1 MRVQELGHAV
11 VKVRD
16 RERAEAFYS
25 EILGIPIVARSEK
38 MTFFTLGNHH
48 DFAIYTVSPDAP
60 DATEDAPG
68 LYHVAFKVGTSLDE
82 LRTVKD
88 ELGAVGVTPYDAM
101 DHTVGQSLY
110 IHDPDGN
117 SIELYV
123 DTSDIWKQEPEKVA
137 DDAPLDI

>member
-1 MRVQELGHAV
+1 MHVQELGHAV

-16 RERAEAFYS
+16 RARAESFYS
-25 EILGIPIVARSEK
+25 EVLGIPIVARSEK

-60 DATEDAPG
+60 DAIADAPG
-68 LYHVAFKVGTSLDE
+68 LYHVAFKVGTTREE
-82 LRTVKD
+82 LRAVKD
-88 ELGAVGVTPYDAM
+88 ELLSVGVAPYDAM
-101 DHTVGQSLY
+101 DHTVGLSLY
-110 IHDPDGN
+110 IRDPDGN

-123 DTSDIWKQEPEKVA
+123 DTSDIWKREPKRVA

>member
-1 MRVQELGHAV
+1 VHIQELGHAV

-16 RERAEAFYS
+16 RARSEAFYS
-25 EILGIPIVARSEK
+25 EVLGIPIVARSEK

-60 DATEDAPG
+60 DAIEDAPG
-68 LYHVAFKVGTSLDE
+68 LYHVAFRVGTTLDE
-82 LRTVKD
+82 LRAVKE
-88 ELGAVGVTPYDAM
+88 ELAAAGVTPYDAM
-101 DHTVGQSLY
+101 DHTVGLSLY

-117 SIELYV
+117 SLELYV
-123 DTSDIWKQEPEKVA
+123 DTNDIWKREPETVA